1 MTTAISLRF
10 GACLLAFL
18 LFLGPAVARENRR
31 PKFGPY
37 AVPLVQQTGFIR
49 QSPAKDYWHF
59 SQYYLPQRT
68 TSACALA
75 STAMALNFLR
85 GTPKYANQTLITQN
99 ELLHTVFTGVWA
111 KKVAKGGAGVRFNE
125 LVTLVKKGLRYYK
138 LQDYSVEVIRP
149 ADNSPASLA
158 GLRQALTTNETSA
171 DDLMLAYFNQGVLTS
186 DWDGP
191 HVTPIGAYDR
201 AAGQVLIM
209 DVDRDWYVP
218 YWSPEVKLLEALLR
232 PAPAAQGVL
241 AGAIGGLVWI
251 RRHP

>member
-10 GACLLAFL
+10 GACLLASL

-49 QSPAKDYWHF
+49 QSPAEDYWTF

-68 TSACALA
+68 SSACALA

-125 LVTLVKKGLRYYK
+125 LVTLVKRWSKKGCGITSSRI
-138 LQDYSVEVIRP
+138 IRSRSS
-149 ADNSPASLA
+149 ARRTTAWRAWLASA
-158 GLRQALTTNETSA
+158 
-171 DDLMLAYFNQGVLTS
+171 
-186 DWDGP
+186 
-191 HVTPIGAYDR
+191 
-201 AAGQVLIM
+201 
-209 DVDRDWYVP
+209 
-218 YWSPEVKLLEALLR
+218 
-232 PAPAAQGVL
+232 
-241 AGAIGGLVWI
+241 
-251 RRHP
+251 RR